1 MDNLLIFRNI
11 KFKKNLDVNINASLL
26 IVDTGIPSDT
36 KSAVDFLY
44 KVMGTATDDTTRFLN
59 QLGNNTEKF
68 FQLLPK
74 GALDE
79 LGNLMN
85 SSHLI
90 LKKIGSSLP
99 ILDNIV
105 QIALKSG
112 GLGAKLTGAG
122 RGGCVIVLCKN
133 KEANHIKTNIEKLS
147 PEIKVWEQKN
157 LKTGGW

>member
-1 MDNLLIFRNI
+1 MENLAVRMQQLSLVDNLLIFRNI

-90 LKKIGSSLP
+90 LKK
-99 ILDNIV
+99 NW
-105 QIALKSG
+105 
-112 GLGAKLTGAG
+112 
-122 RGGCVIVLCKN
+122 
-133 KEANHIKTNIEKLS
+133 IEPS
-147 PEIKVWEQKN
+147 N
-157 LKTGGW
+157 LR